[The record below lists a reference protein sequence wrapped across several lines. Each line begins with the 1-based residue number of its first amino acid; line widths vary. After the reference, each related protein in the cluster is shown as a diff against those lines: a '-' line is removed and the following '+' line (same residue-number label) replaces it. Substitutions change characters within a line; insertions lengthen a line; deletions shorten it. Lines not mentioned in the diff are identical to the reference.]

1 MWIIAVIVF
10 VIYWGIVE
18 VLKAKGILEKHRIT
32 AIGPILM
39 IRTQR
44 GLNLLERVA
53 KPKKFWRSL
62 ANVGIPSIF
71 IGMVF
76 MFSLILF
83 MDYRLITT
91 PPKPSPLTHP
101 RNVLLIPGIN
111 QYIPVVWGLIGLIVT
126 LVVHEFSHG
135 ILCRVE
141 GVKVKAMGVLLALLP
156 IGGFAEPDE
165 KELMDNIKT
174 SRMQR
179 IRIFSAGVVSNFIMA
194 FIAFSIFFY
203 LLGFISPLIVVRA
216 VNENSIAY
224 GVIQEGD
231 IILSINGIEVK
242 TSNDVSKALKV
253 GDVLR
258 ITYKHDD
265 RIKEITLPKIVGVN
279 VTSLYKANNKVYPA
293 EKAGIKEGMVI
304 FKVNNLL
311 TPTLKDFMEI
321 MQKTKPNETIRV
333 YTYSNGIVK
342 AFNVTLTESPTGDHG
357 FMGVI
362 VDEYVSGIGLAYSD
376 LFLKEL
382 KSLPSKLT
390 NIGGWLFIMAMP
402 FTFPGFSD
410 AITKYFEGNIV
421 VFYLLNTFY
430 WIGWINFYVGLF
442 NCLPAIP
449 LDGGRVFHESLSA
462 VLVKRFG
469 EKGEEIAA
477 TTIKVLAL
485 TIFSSIFLAILI
497 PNLHG
502 LIRL

>member
-1 MWIIAVIVF
+1 MWIVVLTAF

-18 VLKAKGILEKHRIT
+18 LLKAKGILEKYNIT
-32 AIGPILM
+32 AVGPILM
-39 IRTQR
+39 IRTQK
-44 GLNLLERVA
+44 GLNLLEKIA
-53 KPKKFWRSL
+53 KPKKFWRIL
-62 ANVGIPSIF
+62 ANAGTPSIF
-71 IGMVF
+71 IGMIF

-141 GVKVKAMGVLLALLP
+141 GVKVKAMGILLALLP

-165 KELMDNIKT
+165 KELMDNKKT
-174 SRMQR
+174 DRMQR
-179 IRIFSAGVVSNFIMA
+179 IRIFSAGVISNFIVA
-194 FIAFSIFFY
+194 LIAFSVFFY

-216 VNENSIAY
+216 VNENSPAY
-224 GVIQEGD
+224 GIVQEGD
-231 IILSINGIEVK
+231 VILSINNIEVK
-242 TSNDVSKALKV
+242 RIDDVSRALKAGNPSLV
-253 GDVLR
+253 
-258 ITYKHDD
+258 IKYKHDD
-265 RIKEITLPKIVGVN
+265 KIREVTLPKIVGVN
-279 VTSLYKANNKVYPA
+279 VTSLYKENNKIYPA
-293 EKAGIKEGMVI
+293 EKAGIKEGTII
-304 FKVNNLL
+304 FKINNTP
-311 TPTLKDFMEI
+311 TPTLKDFMDV
-321 MQKTKPNETIRV
+321 MQKTKPNETIIV
-333 YTYSNGIVK
+333 YAYSNGVIK
-342 AFNVTLTESPTGDHG
+342 TFNVSLAASPTNSHG
-357 FMGVI
+357 FLGVV
-362 VDEYVSGIGLAYSD
+362 VDEYISGMGLAYSD

-382 KSLPSKLT
+382 KNLPSKLT
-390 NIGGWLFIMAMP
+390 SINGWLFIMAMP

-410 AITKYFEGNIV
+410 AITKYFEGDIV
-421 VFYLLNTFY
+421 VFYMLNTFY

-462 VLVKRFG
+462 ILVRKFG
-469 EKGEEIAA
+469 ERGKEIAA
-477 TTIKVLAL
+477 TTIKLLAL

-502 LIRL
+502 LIK